1 MGALGLVLAALLTAT
16 GVGLLVAGLGDR
28 AMATPRSNAAPA
40 ARRGAEIASLRA
52 WFRELTLF
60 QQADEPGETRPA
72 NRRSMSR
79 MIVAAGLRLHTSEV
93 ILISILSAFAGGIL
107 AWIVLGPTPLAFVA
121 GAAAAFVPR
130 AVVLHLAGARARRI
144 EAQLPAALLL
154 IADTLRAGRS
164 LGMAIDQ
171 VGRSAQ
177 PPLGDE
183 FARAARQVAMGI
195 PVEGAV
201 AAMADRTGVR
211 DLELLGAAISVAR
224 VAGGDLPRLLNSMAA
239 VARSRRTLAG
249 QVRAMTAQARATSL
263 VLAFLPV
270 LVGTVAFLAAP
281 AYFRPMISTPPGWAL
296 LLVAGMLVATGLL
309 IMRGIIAR
317 QMR

>member
-1 MGALGLVLAALLTAT
+1 MGAFVLVLAALLTAA
-16 GVGLLVAGLGDR
+16 GVGLLAAGLGEQ
-28 AMATPRSNAAPA
+28 AAATQGSTGNTAAQRPSQ
-40 ARRGAEIASLRA
+40 ITSLRA
-52 WFRELTLF
+52 WFQQLTLF
-60 QQADEPGETRPA
+60 QQADEPRELRSA
-72 NRRSMSR
+72 RRRSLDR
-79 MIVAAGLRLHTSEV
+79 ILVEAGLRLHPSEL
-93 ILISILSAFAGGIL
+93 ILISIASALAAGIL
-107 AWIVLGPTPLAFVA
+107 AWILLGLTPLVFVA
-121 GAAAAFVPR
+121 AVGAAFVPR
-130 AVVLHLAGARARRI
+130 GVVLHLAGARKRRI

-183 FARAARQVAMGI
+183 FARAARQVTMGI

-201 AAMADRTGVR
+201 AWMADRTGVR
-211 DLELLGAAISVAR
+211 DLELLAAAISVAR
-224 VAGGDLPRLLNSMAA
+224 VAGGDLPRLLNSMSA

-263 VLAFLPV
+263 VLALLPL

-281 AYFRPMISTPPGWAL
+281 DYFRPMLTTPPGWAL
-296 LLVAGMLVATGLL
+296 LFVAGMLIATGLL

>member
-1 MGALGLVLAALLTAT
+1 MTAA
-16 GVGLLVAGLGDR
+16 GVGLLAVGFGDSATATTGSAG
-28 AMATPRSNAAPA
+28 ASTPRAATDL
-40 ARRGAEIASLRA
+40 ASLRA
-52 WFRELTLF
+52 WFQSLTLL
-60 QQADEPGETRPA
+60 QQVNELGETARAA
-72 NRRSMSR
+72 NRKPMGKAL
-79 MIVAAGLRLHTSEV
+79 VAAGLRLHTSELV
-93 ILISILSAFAGGIL
+93 LISIASAIGGGLL
-107 AWIVLGPTPLAFVA
+107 AWLLLGLTPLVIVA
-121 GAAAAFVPR
+121 AAGAAFVPR
-130 AVVLHLAGARARRI
+130 GVVIHIAGSRARRI

-177 PPLGDE
+177 PPLGEE
-183 FARAARQVAMGI
+183 FARAARQVAMGM
-195 PVEGAV
+195 PVEDAV
-201 AAMADRTGVR
+201 AATADRTGVR
-211 DLELLGAAISVAR
+211 DLELLSAAISVAR

-263 VLAFLPV
+263 VLALLPV

-281 AYFRPMISTPPGWAL
+281 DYFRPMITTPAGWAL
-296 LLVAGMLVATGLL
+296 LVIAGMLIVTGLL